1 MEQLLNSLSA
11 LALLNDATKA
21 DALAR
26 EMRALLAQFI
36 APRGTIAA
44 NSVVQPSY
52 GVGAYLSV
60 SSLPLDLLG
69 CVCAFLYVHEHVL
82 LMSTCRLLQQQ
93 CSSPRTW
100 HTVVFEPDRRIPANL
115 RFSSSN
121 ALDRVVAGG
130 SAVSSCRWK
139 WSEVRQLEWS
149 VDGYMVDEYYE
160 AREARRMFALEEL
173 SGFVSLRHLKLD
185 GVKIRGD
192 LTPLTACRMLR
203 VLDIRGVDVMDS
215 SPLSVLTALQTLC
228 LNDTHVFDISPLSKL
243 TALQDLQLRGTLV
256 EHFSSLSSFTR
267 LRQLSL
273 GRTQFRDTS
282 CISTL
287 TALQTLWICNTPVKD
302 IRPLSVLTA
311 LQELYISNTQVKDV
325 TSLSALVAL
334 QKLWL
339 DDTQVEDVTSLSTL
353 TALRELWLDD
363 TQVEDVSSLSTL
375 TALREL
381 RLDCTRVADIEF
393 VSSLTALRDLG
404 LYSTQVGN
412 ITRYLRLGLTIHT

>member
-11 LALLNDATKA
+11 LAPPNDAMKA
-21 DALAR
+21 DVLAR

-36 APRGTIAA
+36 APRGAVVV

-52 GVGAYLSV
+52 RVGAHLSM

-93 CSSPRTW
+93 CSLPRTW
-100 HTVVFEPDRRIPANL
+100 HTVVFEPERRIPANL
-115 RFSSSN
+115 RFSSSDS
-121 ALDRVVAGG
+121 LDRVMAGG

-139 WSEVRQLEWS
+139 WSEVRQLVWP
-149 VDGYMVDEYYE
+149 VDGYMDDQYYE
-160 AREARRMFALEEL
+160 AREARRAFALDDL
-173 SGFVSLRHLKLD
+173 SGFVSLRYLTLD

-203 VLDIRGVDVMDS
+203 VLDLRGVNVMDI
-215 SPLSVLTALQTLC
+215 SPLSALTELQALCVNETR
-228 LNDTHVFDISPLSKL
+228 VFDISPLSKL
-243 TALQDLQLRGTLV
+243 TALQDLRLRGTLV
-256 EHFSSLSSFTR
+256 DNFSSLSSFTR
-267 LRQLSL
+267 LQLLSL
-273 GRTQFRDTS
+273 SRTQFKDTS

-302 IRPLSVLTA
+302 IHPLSVLTA
-311 LQELYISNTQVKDV
+311 LQALWLNNTQVKDV
-325 TSLSALVAL
+325 TSLSTLMAL

-339 DDTQVEDVTSLSTL
+339 DDT
-353 TALRELWLDD
+353 R
-363 TQVEDVSSLSTL
+363 VEDVSSLSTL

-381 RLDCTRVADIEF
+381 RLDCTHVADIEF
-393 VSSLTALRDLG
+393 ISSLTALQNLG
-404 LYSTQVGN
+404 LCQTRVGN
-412 ITRYLRLGLTIHT
+412 VTRYLRLGLTIHT